1 MKKSILVCDDDAGIL
16 DVVTIIL
23 EEMGHHVTAI
33 NDSQEVLSS
42 VHQNPPDLILLDLW
56 MPNISGEE
64 LTLRLKEKAHTQH
77 IPIVIVSA
85 SKDTE
90 KIALTAGANSF
101 ITKPFDILELEEV
114 VSKYLETKI

>member
-1 MKKSILVCDDDAGIL
+1 
-16 DVVTIIL
+16 
-23 EEMGHHVTAI
+23 HVTAI
-33 NDSQEVLSS
+33 NDSQEFLSS
-42 VHQNPPDLILLDLW
+42 VHQNPPDQIKQDLW
-56 MPNISGEE
+56 MNNIYGEE